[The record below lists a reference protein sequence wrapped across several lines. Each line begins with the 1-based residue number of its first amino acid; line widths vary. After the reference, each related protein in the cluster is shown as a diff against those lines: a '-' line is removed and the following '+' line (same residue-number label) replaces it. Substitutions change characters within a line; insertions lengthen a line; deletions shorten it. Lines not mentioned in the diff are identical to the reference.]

1 MTRTIGDEMSSEVVV
16 SKGIEASYE
25 PVNWSPGGLPD
36 DPDEIIGWLMDPLH
50 RGELYPL
57 YHQLRR
63 VAPVHKCRPE
73 MLNGSWIVSTY
84 ADVDALVKSPVAVN
98 DPAVVDHAFNHGDG
112 AFYSVMKNTMI
123 FLESQSHERIRKL
136 VVRAFTPRAIARWAP
151 IAAGVAN
158 ELCDAVQDDGGMELV
173 QQFNYELPF
182 NVIAHILGVPEPD
195 FALMKQ
201 LAWDFARAGEKIV
214 DPEVARRGDDAARG
228 FTAYFEDLAERRRAN
243 PTEDLISALVQVEE
257 SGDRLSHTEL
267 VANCVLL
274 MQAGHET
281 TQDLLGN
288 AMVALFRSPEQLSQL
303 RERAEL
309 TKPAVE
315 EFLRFDGSVQI
326 NHRLLRAGLTMSG
339 IEVPEGD
346 MVYALLGAANRDPA
360 AFEDPDR
367 LDITRRPAHH
377 LAFGFGTYYCVGA
390 SLART
395 EAEVGIRTLLDR
407 FPGIRPASDTF
418 EWRDTLTLRGPR
430 RIDVEW

>member
-1 MTRTIGDEMSSEVVV
+1 MSTQAETSTGV
-16 SKGIEASYE
+16 EASYE
-25 PVNWSPGGLPD
+25 PVDWSPRGLPG
-36 DPDEIIGWLMDPLH
+36 DPDEIIAWLMDPLR

-63 VAPVHKCRPE
+63 VAPVHRCRPD
-73 MLNGSWIVSTY
+73 MLNGSWIVSAY
-84 ADVDALVKSPVAVN
+84 ADADALVKSPAAVN

-112 AFYSVMKNTMI
+112 AFYGVMKNAMI
-123 FLESQSHERIRKL
+123 FLDAPSHERIRKL

-151 IAAGVAN
+151 IAAAVAN

-182 NVIAHILGVPEPD
+182 NVIAHILGVPVSD
-195 FALMKQ
+195 FPLVKQ

-214 DPEVARRGDDAARG
+214 DPEVARRGDNAARG
-228 FTAYFEDLAERRRAN
+228 FMGYFEDLAEQRRTR
-243 PTEDLISALVQVEE
+243 PGEDLISALVQVEE
-257 SGDRLSHTEL
+257 RGDRLSHTEL
-267 VANCVLL
+267 VANCILL

-288 AMVALFRSPEQLSQL
+288 AMVALFRNPRQLVQL
-303 RERAEL
+303 RDDPEL
-309 TKPAVE
+309 TKAAVE

-326 NHRLLRAGLTMSG
+326 NHRLLQRSMTLSG
-339 IEVPEGD
+339 VEVPEGE
-346 MVYALLGAANRDPA
+346 MVYAMLGAANRDPA
-360 AFEDPDR
+360 QFEEPDR
-367 LDITRRPAHH
+367 LDLTRQPGHH
-377 LAFGFGTYYCVGA
+377 LAFGFGTYYCLGA

-407 FPGIRPASDTF
+407 FPEIRPATDTF

-430 RIDVEW
+430 HIDVQW